1 MKFIISESRM
11 NQIIDN
17 YLDMVINNL
26 YATVSNHGGHG
37 RLDLEDKE
45 GNSLVVIFFNRYKQE
60 MEVMMDVSLY
70 SEIYH
75 MFSMKEFDDIQQHL
89 IRWFKDNYD
98 GLDHITEVT
107 TYDKED
113 YAF

>member
-1 MKFIISESRM
+1 
-11 NQIIDN
+11 
-17 YLDMVINNL
+17 
-26 YATVSNHGGHG
+26 
-37 RLDLEDKE
+37 
-45 GNSLVVIFFNRYKQE
+45 